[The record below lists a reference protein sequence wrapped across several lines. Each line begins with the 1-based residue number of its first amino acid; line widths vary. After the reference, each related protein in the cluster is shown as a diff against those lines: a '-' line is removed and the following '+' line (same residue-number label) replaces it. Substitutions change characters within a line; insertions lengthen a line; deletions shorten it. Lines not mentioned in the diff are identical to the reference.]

1 MKFRKWP
8 LSKFFLAEGNSAR
21 AREGEPGGR
30 RGGDGVVGS
39 KSLCKD
45 CNLVQAASS
54 PLGSRTLPQSGPGQA
69 AGAALVRLLYR
80 GPQVPGEA
88 LGSPGGGGSG
98 SAPRGGTGCRS
109 RPVPQGGR
117 MALLSSLARGRA
129 PAHSHRWSA
138 SSTVKKSRD
147 ARDSRHRCARSESA
161 QGLSLGLGA
170 QQQQQQ
176 QIVSAAAS
184 FPGHIQAPLNI
195 FQGGPGWK
203 EQAGARP
210 DGRLG
215 RASGLSAAVRSSAPS
230 RLYLGGCM
238 VRQAGR
244 PGAPLR
250 PESRGALVLSPRPS
264 RAPSLTARARP
275 PGRLGAARRPGGGR
289 CGALGRWRLRLRRR
303 APHTVGPLSCPRL
316 RNTPLGTGGRPPRTL
331 SRPSR
336 LGAALRPS
344 APPCGPGHRAPLAR
358 LAPLRSRPLPAPRRS
373 LPCSRSPR
381 PADRPAHCLALRAL
395 LVLWPLAGAGPG
407 PAALQL
413 LACCSLSSGSGGPP
427 GSRRRHRRRTRT
439 PGFT

>member
-1 MKFRKWP
+1 MSRGEYSRTKLGRVKEKA
-8 LSKFFLAEGNSAR
+8 LGYYSKFFLAEGNSAGVW
-21 AREGEPGGR
+21 EEESGGR
-30 RGGDGVVGS
+30 RGGAGVVGS

-54 PLGSRTLPQSGPGQA
+54 PVGCGTPPQSGPGQA

-98 SAPRGGTGCRS
+98 STPRGGTGCRS

-195 FQGGPGWK
+195 FQG
-203 EQAGARP
+203 R
-210 DGRLG
+210 
-215 RASGLSAAVRSSAPS
+215 SGLE
-230 RLYLGGCM
+230 G
-238 VRQAGR
+238 AGR
-244 PGAPLR
+244 REAG
-250 PESRGALVLSPRPS
+250 RPS
-264 RAPSLTARARP
+264 RAGER
-275 PGRLGAARRPGGGR
+275 AARRSALL
-289 CGALGRWRLRLRRR
+289 GAVQAL
-303 APHTVGPLSCPRL
+303 PRGL
-316 RNTPLGTGGRPPRTL
+316 HGEVGRP
-331 SRPSR
+331 
-336 LGAALRPS
+336 A
-344 APPCGPGHRAPLAR
+344 
-358 LAPLRSRPLPAPRRS
+358 
-373 LPCSRSPR
+373 
-381 PADRPAHCLALRAL
+381 
-395 LVLWPLAGAGPG
+395 PG
-407 PAALQL
+407 PAQAGVAGRCRAVPASLPRS
-413 LACCSLSSGSGGPP
+413 LARSPGAAARPARRCPASQRGAVRGTGAVAAAAAAPRSS
-427 GSRRRHRRRTRT
+427 
-439 PGFT
+439 

>member
-1 MKFRKWP
+1 M
-8 LSKFFLAEGNSAR
+8 
-21 AREGEPGGR
+21 
-30 RGGDGVVGS
+30 VGS

-54 PLGSRTLPQSGPGQA
+54 PLGSWTPPQSGPGQA

-195 FQGGPGWK
+195 FQGGPGWR

-215 RASGLSAAVRSSAPS
+215 QAGGLRAAPRSSAPS

-238 VRQAGR
+238 VRRAGR
-244 PGAPLR
+244 PA
-250 PESRGALVLSPRPS
+250 
-264 RAPSLTARARP
+264 
-275 PGRLGAARRPGGGR
+275 
-289 CGALGRWRLRLRRR
+289 
-303 APHTVGPLSCPRL
+303 
-316 RNTPLGTGGRPPRTL
+316 
-331 SRPSR
+331 
-336 LGAALRPS
+336 
-344 APPCGPGHRAPLAR
+344 
-358 LAPLRSRPLPAPRRS
+358 
-373 LPCSRSPR
+373 
-381 PADRPAHCLALRAL
+381 
-395 LVLWPLAGAGPG
+395 PG
-407 PAALQL
+407 PAQAGVAGRSGAVPALL
-413 LACCSLSSGSGGPP
+413 PRSLARSP
-427 GSRRRHRRRTRT
+427 GAAARPARRCPASRRGAVRGTEAVAVAAAAPRSS
-439 PGFT
+439 